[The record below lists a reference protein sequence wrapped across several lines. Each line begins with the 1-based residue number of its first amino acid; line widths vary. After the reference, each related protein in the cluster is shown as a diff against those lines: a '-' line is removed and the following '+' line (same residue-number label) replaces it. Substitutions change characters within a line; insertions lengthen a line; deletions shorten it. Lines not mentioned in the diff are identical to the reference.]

1 MPTSGLEHLVTEPQD
16 MKITVPENVE
26 EALSVV
32 DRALGSFMHRE
43 LVSASEVTD
52 VLLDIRTALSR
63 AEQPATDVT
72 IDLSEVETEMEG
84 SAQA

>member
-1 MPTSGLEHLVTEPQD
+1 MTEPQD
-16 MKITVPENVE
+16 MKIIVPENVE

-32 DRALGSFMHRE
+32 DRALGSFMAR
-43 LVSASEVTD
+43 VTD

-72 IDLSEVETEMEG
+72 IDLSEVETEMEV

>member
-1 MPTSGLEHLVTEPQD
+1 VTEPQD

-26 EALSVV
+26 EALSVA

-63 AEQPATDVT
+63 AEQQATDVT
-72 IDLSEVETEMEG
+72 IDLSEVETEMEV

>member
-1 MPTSGLEHLVTEPQD
+1 MTEPQD
-16 MKITVPENVE
+16 MKIIVPENVE
-26 EALSVV
+26 VALSVI

-63 AEQPATDVT
+63 VEQSTADVT
-72 IDLSEVETEMEG
+72 IDLSDVETEMEV

>member
-1 MPTSGLEHLVTEPQD
+1 MLTSGSEHLVTEPQD
-16 MKITVPENVE
+16 MKIVVPENVV

-52 VLLDIRTALSR
+52 VLLDIRTALNR
-63 AEQPATDVT
+63 VEQPAAGVT
-72 IDLSEVETEMEG
+72 IDLSDVESEMEV

>member
-26 EALSVV
+26 EALSVG

-52 VLLDIRTALSR
+52 VLLDIRTA
-63 AEQPATDVT
+63 
-72 IDLSEVETEMEG
+72 
-84 SAQA
+84 

>member
-1 MPTSGLEHLVTEPQD
+1 MTEPQD
-16 MKITVPENVE
+16 MKIIVPENVE
-26 EALSVV
+26 EALSVI

-63 AEQPATDVT
+63 VEQSTADVT
-72 IDLSEVETEMEG
+72 IDLSDVETEMEV

>member
-32 DRALGSFMHRE
+32 DRALGSFMQRE

-63 AEQPATDVT
+63 AEQQATDVT
-72 IDLSEVETEMEG
+72 IDLSEVETEMEV